1 MLQRYLLLRVAGPT
15 VLVSLLLVGLCT
27 ATAVYLYR
35 QQATTA
41 HMLDEHVVSRKID
54 HELET
59 AMADLIAVHRDGSD
73 QVEALQERIG
83 TLLTDIQAVAHKDEE
98 RALVR
103 QLVHRFARYRQDWD
117 ARVALAPG
125 SGDEAA
131 TAAVL
136 LLETE
141 TLPLCRQ
148 LRDYHSL
155 RIEQVAAA
163 YHQTMHWMAW
173 GLASVGS
180 IGALAGLILGYSVAR
195 RLRHSIYQLSVRI
208 QDAAGKLRQPLSTV
222 ILTADGDLHQVNE
235 QMQGIVREIERVVAQ
250 LQQREREVLRADQLV
265 AVGQMAAGVAHELR
279 NPLTSIKMLV
289 QANCEEAEARGLPV
303 EDLQIIEQEI
313 RRMERCLQTFLD
325 FARPPQPERRPVS
338 LAVLVQRMF
347 TLVEGRARKQHVT
360 LHFRP
365 PSSPVIV
372 EADADQIQQLLVNL
386 ALNALD
392 AMPQGGSLDIS
403 LGVPV
408 HGQVELRVHDTGPGI
423 APALLPRL
431 FEPFVSS
438 KETGLGLGLVVSR
451 RIAESH
457 GGNLWVTNP
466 PHGGACFVL
475 RLPVAMQPAVVAAST
490 T

>member
-1 MLQRYLLLRVAGPT
+1 MLQRHLLLRVAGPT
-15 VLVSLLLVGLCT
+15 VLVSLLLLGLCT

-41 HMLDEHVVSRKID
+41 RMLDEHVISRKID
-54 HELET
+54 HALET
-59 AMADLIAVHRDGSD
+59 AIADLIAVHRDRSD
-73 QVEALQERIG
+73 QVDVLHERIH
-83 TLLTDIQAVAHKDEE
+83 TLLTDIQAVAHTGEE
-98 RALVR
+98 RSLVR
-103 QLVHRFARYRQDWD
+103 QLVHSFTRYRQTWD
-117 ARVALAPG
+117 TRVAPKHA

-131 TAAVL
+131 TAVAF
-136 LLETE
+136 LETK
-141 TLPLCRQ
+141 TLPLCLH
-148 LRDYHSL
+148 LREYHSL
-155 RIEQVAAA
+155 RIEQVASA
-163 YHQTMHWMAW
+163 YHHTMHWMAW

-195 RLRHSIYQLSVRI
+195 RLRHSIYQLRVRI
-208 QDAAGKLRQPLSTV
+208 QDAAGKLRQPLPTV

-289 QANCEEAEARGLPV
+289 QANREEAEARGLPA

-338 LAVLVQRMF
+338 LAALVERMF

-360 LHFRP
+360 LHFSP
-365 PSSPVIV
+365 PTATVIV
-372 EADADQIQQLLVNL
+372 EADADQMQQLLVNL

-392 AMPQGGSLDIS
+392 AMPQGGSLDVS
-403 LGVPV
+403 LGAPV
-408 HGQVELRVHDTGPGI
+408 HGQVELRVRDTGPGI

-475 RLPVAMQPAVVAAST
+475 RLPVAMQPAVVSAGT